1 MLCWREIWGQ
11 ENGIPLHPCG
21 VAQQGSYPDWNL
33 PIAPMLSGRAA
44 AFGSLGMGEVMET
57 EWRSH

>member
-1 MLCWREIWGQ
+1 M
-11 ENGIPLHPCG
+11 HPCG

-33 PIAPMLSGRAA
+33 PIAPMLSGRAD